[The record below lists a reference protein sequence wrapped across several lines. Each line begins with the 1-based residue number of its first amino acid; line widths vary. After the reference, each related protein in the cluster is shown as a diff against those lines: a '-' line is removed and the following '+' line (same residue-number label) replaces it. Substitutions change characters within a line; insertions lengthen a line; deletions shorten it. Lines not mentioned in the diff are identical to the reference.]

1 MIVTKEV
8 KKNYDNIMCLRVDKN
23 FNRQRNEKRTK
34 IIKSKSNNQV
44 KYFNISC
51 GHYGPVTTVF

>member
-1 MIVTKEV
+1 
-8 KKNYDNIMCLRVDKN
+8 MCLRVDKN
-23 FNRQRNEKRTK
+23 FNQQRNEKRTK

-51 GHYGPVTTVF
+51 GHYGPVTTVS